1 MLRTFLGDSAP
12 TLPAIGSRT
21 ASLKARSER
30 SSLQLAVDKARGNH
44 SRGFR
49 VSHGDNGLQWSY
61 FEILMPEKERNPDYK
76 RIHTQ
81 YRSFLRATQ
90 KLLMNDEIS
99 TEELHDRAL
108 KFYRICKEKS
118 TKNSEKKSAIAKYAP
133 TPSDNDLNSAIA
145 IASELDDWKTKR
157 QELLADPS
165 ANKKATPNANSS
177 ADWFDSAPFG
187 GAAIDFNYNAEYFSD
202 DETTMEASDMEE
214 IDLSSSS
221 FSDASFGASN
231 GSKQSQ
237 MNLITAQVSGKVDKE
252 WLREECEKYVKAS
265 KSDSH
270 SSSNESEASFGMT
283 TSDYVDSLLSILST
297 SGQSETELQNSLI
310 NVLGH
315 NGFDFA
321 MMLLANRPKLLRSL
335 AQEFNKMHFGF
346 SNPSSADM
354 PSNFTVNRKS
364 DLDQEKKREKEKDRL
379 LKLAKEA
386 ETQLEKARAQLSA
399 QGLGMPSGASFDV
412 FAARR
417 QRIAML
423 SEQLAPE
430 KLRPARKD
438 DEENNGMK
446 SAWHGA
452 VNAIRK
458 EEPTCETVFVPCP
471 ETHPLGK
478 DEKLLPISE
487 NFEPFAQL
495 AFSGIERLNRIQSRV
510 YECAY
515 KTNNNMLICAPTGAG
530 KTNIA
535 LMTMLHEIGTHIGSH
550 DGVIRLDEFKIVY
563 VAPMKALAAEM
574 TENFGRR
581 LLPLNVKVKELT
593 GDMQLTKKEI
603 QETQVIVTTPEK
615 WDVIT
620 RKSNDNSLAL
630 LVKLLIIDEVHLLH
644 EDRGAV
650 IESLVARTL
659 RQVEQTQAMIRIV
672 GLSATLPNYRDVA
685 QFLRVDPQNGLF
697 FFDGSY
703 RPVPMSQE
711 FIGVRSSGLYKPTN
725 ASAPPSSQ
733 QAHAAASASVE
744 IDQREEMNSICWERA
759 HRSLKQK
766 NQVMIFVHS
775 RKDTVLTARKM
786 VDLAGLAHA
795 KSMLQTPPHKRDYDY
810 EELKKSFADS
820 KNRDLALLFQDGV
833 AFHNAGMLRS
843 DRNIV
848 ERAFSLGFI
857 KVLVCTATLAWGV
870 NLPAHTVIIK
880 GTQIYAAEKG
890 TFVDLGVLDIMQI
903 FGRAGRPQFDT
914 SGEAILIT
922 TIDRLSHFLQV
933 MSVSVPIES
942 NFEKRIVDHLNAEIV
957 LGTVTNVRDAVQ
969 WLSYTYLWIRMSK
982 NPQAYG
988 INVKEIRNDPTL
1000 SRQHLK
1006 LIKHAATELDKCKMI
1021 RYDEAQGGFHSTELG
1036 RIASHFYIQFET
1048 ILLFNEFF
1056 DRAIGKS
1063 KKKPLKTTQTLGER
1077 VHEAVTTITREEL
1090 EEEMAAAEGYASSG
1104 LIDPRDIHMND
1115 EDLVAIVSEASEF
1128 SNVRL
1133 RDEEMEELEKLDK
1146 QAPMEVKHGDKSQYK
1161 VNVLIQSYISQSYL
1175 DSFSLASDMA
1185 YVSQNIG
1192 RIFRA
1197 LFEITFKK
1205 NWPRIALQFLQF
1217 CKMVEHR
1224 MWPMSHPLRQLHV
1237 LGETHL
1243 ARLEDSR
1250 TGVDRLLDMTID
1262 EITSLVRANHVIG
1275 KKIYLAAKNFPRM
1288 NVSASVQPVTRTVIK
1303 LHLTIT
1309 ADFYWNEKVHG
1320 TVEPF
1325 HIWIEDAAQSFIYH
1339 SEYFLLH
1346 RKQKDEPQHMTLI
1359 VPIEDPPPSQYIVH
1373 IFSDRW
1379 LGCET
1384 VEPILFDSLILPHEY
1399 PPHTALLPLQP
1410 LQLQCL
1416 QDAKFES
1423 IYNFTHFNAVQT
1435 QVFHTLYH
1443 TDSNVLL
1450 GAPTGSGKTNVA
1462 ELAMLKLFRDSPGL
1476 KVVYIAPL
1484 KALVRERMKDWAKR
1498 MRGGLMGKKLVELTG
1513 DYTPDIQALM
1523 SADIVTTT
1531 PEKWD
1536 GISRNWQQR
1545 DYVQKVGLVIIDEI
1559 HLLGEERGPILEVI
1573 VSRMRYIASVVDVPI
1588 RIVGLSTALANALD
1602 LADWLGI
1609 DRFAGLYN
1617 FRPSVRPVR
1626 LEVHISGFRGKHYCP
1641 RMATMNKPAFQAIKT
1656 YSRDKPALIF
1666 VSSRRQTRLTAIDLI
1681 SCIATDDEGQS
1692 FLHMTPQELEV
1703 VVARCKDQT
1712 LKHTLTFGIG
1722 LHHAG
1727 LPEDDKAL
1735 VEDLFGANKIQVLV
1749 STATLAW
1756 GVNLPAHLV
1765 IVKGTEFYDAATKR
1779 YVDYPITDV
1788 LQMMG
1793 RAGRPQYDTE
1803 GFACVFV
1810 EESKKAFY
1818 TKFLYEPFPVESQ
1831 LKNALHDHINAEIV
1845 AGTIKSKQDAVDY
1858 LTWTFFFRRLL
1869 KNPSYYGLENTNAS
1883 TLNKYL
1889 SDLVDTITND
1899 LKNARCIEIVDDF
1912 SSNSIGSFDASPIP
1926 GGPIPSSNHSIS
1938 SPSSAIGSSI
1948 VATNFGRVASYYYLH
1963 YSTMQVFRNKLMS
1976 NSDLKS
1982 CLETMVATH
1991 EFSELPVRHNEDE
2004 LNLELSKKVTWLPS
2018 TPMDSPHT
2026 KSNLLIQ
2033 SHLSQLDL
2041 PISDFYTD
2049 TRQVLDQTVRVA
2061 QAMVDV
2067 CAESGWLQT
2076 AFNCIHLLQMCIQG
2090 RWMNESTTAFLPGL
2104 DSEPAQRKLA
2114 QAGIYDLPTLLTTQ
2128 PAEIARILSPAI
2140 SQRSMR
2146 ESLAILRTLPSIDV
2160 HSRVQ
2165 RIVLNEEGKN
2175 ECTIVVS
2182 LNRTSETPRD
2192 GIYAPRYSKHKDE
2205 GWWLVVGNEM
2215 SGELLALRKLNNT
2228 RPKMNVQL
2236 SFVLS
2241 DDPADRQGLTLFF
2254 MSDCYI
2260 GLDQQYSLKIE

>member
-1 MLRTFLGDSAP
+1 MLRAFVNDSAP
-12 TLPAIGSRT
+12 TLPTQGAR
-21 ASLKARSER
+21 AAALKARAAR
-30 SSLQLAVDKARGNH
+30 SQLQLASDRARGN
-44 SRGFR
+44 SNRGLR
-49 VSHGDNGLQWSY
+49 VSQDTNGMHWSY
-61 FEILMPEKERNPDYK
+61 FESLMAEKERNPDYK
-76 RIHTQ
+76 RIHAL
-81 YRSFLRATQ
+81 YRSFIRSTQ
-90 KLLMNDEIS
+90 KLLQNDEIS

-108 KFYRICKEKS
+108 RVYKICSDSISIREKKAAISKLVPSPSDADLKTVVDIATELYEWKASKLKS
-118 TKNSEKKSAIAKYAP
+118 TATTDDSSQSPQSA
-133 TPSDNDLNSAIA
+133 SN
-145 IASELDDWKTKR
+145 
-157 QELLADPS
+157 
-165 ANKKATPNANSS
+165 NAN
-177 ADWFDSAPFG
+177 ADWFDAAPFG
-187 GAAIDFNYNAEYFSD
+187 GAAVDFNYNAEYFSD
-202 DETTMEASDMEE
+202 DETQLNERDLEV
-214 IDLSSSS
+214 IDLTG
-221 FSDASFGASN
+221 DFGPSAPSE
-231 GSKQSQ
+231 
-237 MNLITAQVSGKVDKE
+237 MNLITAEVSGKVDKE
-252 WLREECEKYVKAS
+252 WLREECAKYVKS
-265 KSDSH
+265 SGDSTGLAA
-270 SSSNESEASFGMT
+270 E
-283 TSDYVDSLLSILST
+283 DYVDSLLSLLST
-297 SGQSETELQNSLI
+297 SGQSEEQLRGELI
-310 NVLGH
+310 NVLGY

-321 MMLLANRPKLLRSL
+321 MVLLANRPKLLRSM
-335 AQEFNKMHFGF
+335 AQEYNRPNLNFG
-346 SNPSSADM
+346 PAAPEM
-354 PSNFTVNRKS
+354 PTNFTVNRKS
-364 DLDQEKKREKEKDRL
+364 DIEQEKRREKEKDRL
-379 LKLAKEA
+379 LRLAKEA
-386 ETQLEKARAQLSA
+386 ESQLEKARAQLA
-399 QGLGMPSGASFDV
+399 LQGHSLNSPNGPAFDV
-412 FAARR
+412 YSARKK
-417 QRIAML
+417 RIAML

-438 DEENNGMK
+438 EDTGIRNLWNAPTGSIRTDETTHE
-446 SAWHGA
+446 S
-452 VNAIRK
+452 
-458 EEPTCETVFVPCP
+458 VFIPCP
-471 ETHPLGK
+471 EVQSMGK
-478 DEKLLPISE
+478 DEKLLTIADH
-487 NFEPFAQL
+487 FEPFAQL
-495 AFSGIERLNRIQSRV
+495 AFAGMETLNRIQSRV
-510 YECAY
+510 YEAAY

-535 LMTMLHEIGTHIGSH
+535 MMTILHEIGSHIDGN
-550 DGVIRLDEFKIVY
+550 GVIRLDEFKIVY

-574 TENFGRR
+574 TANFGKR

-593 GDMQLTKKEI
+593 GDMQLSKKEI
-603 QETQVIVTTPEK
+603 EETQIIVTTPEK

-620 RKSNDNSLAL
+620 RKSNDNSLAA

-644 EDRGAV
+644 EERGSV

-685 QFLRVDPQNGLF
+685 QFLRVDPANGLF
-697 FFDGSY
+697 FFDGSF

-711 FIGVRSSGLYKPTN
+711 FIGVKNNPLN
-725 ASAPPSSQ
+725 
-733 QAHAAASASVE
+733 E
-744 IDQREEMNSICWERA
+744 MDQREQMNEICWQRTL
-759 HRSLKQK
+759 RSLKQRQ
-766 NQVMIFVHS
+766 QVMVFVHS
-775 RKDTVLTARKM
+775 RKDTVLTARKIKEF
-786 VDLAGLAHA
+786 AGISHSENLFRI
-795 KSMLQTPPHKRDYDY
+795 PPHQRDYDY
-810 EELKKSFADS
+810 EDLRKGFSDS
-820 KNRDLALLFQDGV
+820 KNRDLAGLFPDGIG
-833 AFHNAGMLRS
+833 FHNAGMLRS
-843 DRNIV
+843 DRNLV
-848 ERAFSLGFI
+848 EKAFSLGFI

-942 NFEKRIVDHLNAEIV
+942 SFEKRLVDHLNAEIV

-988 INVKEIRNDPTL
+988 INIREIRNDPSL
-1000 SRQHLK
+1000 SRQHLR
-1006 LIKHAATELDKCKMI
+1006 LIKRAATELDKCKMI

-1063 KKKPLKTTQTLGER
+1063 KKKPIKSTQLLGER
-1077 VHEAVTTITREEL
+1077 LHEAVSTITRAEYEEDL
-1090 EEEMAAAEGYASSG
+1090 ALAEGYAT
-1104 LIDPRDIHMND
+1104 IDPRDIHMND
-1115 EDLVAIVSEASEF
+1115 DELVAIVAESSEF
-1128 SNVRL
+1128 TNVKL
-1133 RDEEMEELEKLDK
+1133 RDEEMDELERLDRSM
-1146 QAPMEVKHGDKSQYK
+1146 PMEVKHGEKSQFK
-1161 VNVLIQSYISQSYL
+1161 VNVLIQAYISQSHI

-1224 MWPMSHPLRQLHV
+1224 MWIVSHPLRQFHM
-1237 LGETHL
+1237 LGEQHIR
-1243 ARLEDSR
+1243 RLEDTG
-1250 TGVDRLLDMTID
+1250 TGVDRLLDMTVE
-1262 EITSLVRANHVIG
+1262 EITSLVRANTTIG
-1275 KKIYLAAKNFPRM
+1275 KKVLTVARSFPRI
-1288 NVSASVQPVTRTVIK
+1288 NVTATVQPVTRTVIK
-1303 LHLTIT
+1303 LHLTLT
-1309 ADFYWNEKVHG
+1309 ADFYWSEKIHG
-1320 TVEPF
+1320 SVEPF

-1379 LGCET
+1379 IGCET
-1384 VEPILFDSLILPHEY
+1384 VEPIMFDSLILPHEY

-1410 LQLQCL
+1410 IQLQCL
-1416 QDAKFES
+1416 ENPKFES

-1462 ELAMLKLFRDSPGL
+1462 ELAMLKLFRDAPHL

-1484 KALVRERMKDWAKR
+1484 KALVRERMKDWSKR
-1498 MRGGLMGKKLVELTG
+1498 LRGGLGKKLVELTG
-1513 DYTPDIQALM
+1513 DYTPDIQSLM
-1523 SADIVTTT
+1523 SADVVTTT

-1545 DYVQKVGLVIIDEI
+1545 DYVQQVGLVIIDEI

-1656 YSRDKPALIF
+1656 YSREKPALIF

-1681 SCIATDDEGQS
+1681 SCCASDDEGVS
-1692 FLHMTPQELEV
+1692 FLHMTDAELEV
-1703 VVARCKDQT
+1703 VVSRCKDTT
-1712 LKHTLTFGIG
+1712 LKHTLSFGIG

-1735 VEDLFGANKIQVLV
+1735 VEDLFAANKIQVLV

-1765 IVKGTEFYDAATKR
+1765 VIKGTEFYDAATKR

-1810 EESKKAFY
+1810 EESKKPFY

-1831 LKNALHDHINAEIV
+1831 LKNALHDHLNAEIV

-1869 KNPSYYGLENTNAS
+1869 KNPSYYGLENTHAS
-1883 TLNKYL
+1883 TLNKFL
-1889 SDLVDTITND
+1889 SDLVDVITTD
-1899 LKNARCIEIVDDF
+1899 LKNARCITVDDF
-1912 SSNSIGSFDASPIP
+1912 TPESFHTGI
-1926 GGPIPSSNHSIS
+1926 GGPQQGAAPAAT
-1938 SPSSAIGSSI
+1938 SAIAS
-1948 VATNFGRVASYYYLH
+1948 TNFGRVASFYYLH
-1963 YSTMQVFRNKLMS
+1963 YTSMQVFRNKMTSMS
-1976 NSDLKS
+1976 SLREV
-1982 CLETMVATH
+1982 LEVMVDTH

-2004 LNLELSKKVTWLPS
+2004 LNAELAKKVTWAP
-2018 TPMDSPHT
+2018 TTAMDSPHT

-2033 SHLSQLDL
+2033 AHLAHLEL

-2049 TRQVLDQTVRVA
+2049 TRQVLDQTVRVS

-2076 AFNCIHLLQMCIQG
+2076 ALNCMHLLQMCIQG
-2090 RWMNESTTAFLPGL
+2090 RWCTDPSTAFLPGL
-2104 DSEPAQRKLA
+2104 DSEQAQRRLA
-2114 QAGIYDLPTLLTTQ
+2114 KEGLTDLPLLMTT
-2128 PAEIARILSPAI
+2128 PPSELARILSPAM
-2140 SQRSMR
+2140 SQRTLR
-2146 ESLAILRTLPSIDV
+2146 ECLAVIKTLPSIDV
-2160 HSRVQ
+2160 NHKVHRL
-2165 RIVLNEEGKN
+2165 VLNEEGKT
-2175 ECTIVVS
+2175 ECTLNIY
-2182 LNRTSETPRD
+2182 LNRTSEEPRD
-2192 GIYAPRYSKHKDE
+2192 GIFAPRFSKHKDE
-2205 GWWLVVGNEM
+2205 GWWLLVGNEIT
-2215 SGELLALRKLNNT
+2215 GELLALRKLNNT
-2228 RPKMNVQL
+2228 RPKMMSQL
-2236 SFVLS
+2236 TFTLA
-2241 DDPADRQGLTLFF
+2241 DDVADRQGLVLYF

-2260 GLDQQYSLKIE
+2260 GLDQQYKLTIDE

>member
-1 MLRTFLGDSAP
+1 MLRAFLSDSAP
-12 TLPAIGSRT
+12 NHPKQGAR
-21 ASLKARSER
+21 AAALKARAER
-30 SSLQLAVDKARGNH
+30 SQLALASDRG
-44 SRGFR
+44 RGRSLR
-49 VSHGDNGLQWSY
+49 VSQDSNGLHWAY
-61 FEILMPEKERNPDYK
+61 FETLMSNRERHPDYK
-76 RIHTQ
+76 RIHAL
-81 YRSFLRATQ
+81 YRSFLRSVQ
-90 KLLMNDEIS
+90 KLLQNDEMS

-108 KFYRICKEKS
+108 RVYKICRDS
-118 TKNSEKKSAIAKYAP
+118 TTNEEKKKAVAKFV
-133 TPSDNDLNSAIA
+133 PSPKEADLRATIDIA
-145 IASELDDWKTKR
+145 IELDTWKSKQ
-157 QELLADPS
+157 QEM
-165 ANKKATPNANSS
+165 TPASGSS
-177 ADWFDSAPFG
+177 SQSSGSSTNADWFEASPFG

-202 DETTMEASDMEE
+202 DETHLNERDLEV
-214 IDLSSSS
+214 IDLTG
-221 FSDASFGASN
+221 DMGASAAEV
-231 GSKQSQ
+231 
-237 MNLITAQVSGKVDKE
+237 NLITAEVSGKVDKE
-252 WLREECEKYVKAS
+252 WLRDECFKYVKAS
-265 KSDSH
+265 GG
-270 SSSNESEASFGMT
+270 ASGLAAE
-283 TSDYVDSLLSILST
+283 DYVESLLSLLST
-297 SGQSETELQNSLI
+297 SGQTETELRAELI
-310 NVLGH
+310 NVLGY

-321 MMLLANRPKLLRSL
+321 MVLLANRPKLLRSM
-335 AQEFNKMHFGF
+335 AQEFNKPQYNF
-346 SNPSSADM
+346 PISAASEL
-354 PSNFTVNRKS
+354 PTNFTVNRKS
-364 DLDQEKKREKEKDRL
+364 DLESEKKREKEKERL
-379 LKLAKEA
+379 LRLAKEA
-386 ETQLEKARAQLSA
+386 EAQLEKARAQLALQGHAISQAPAFDIYSA
-399 QGLGMPSGASFDV
+399 
-412 FAARR
+412 RKK
-417 QRIAML
+417 RIAML

-438 DEENNGMK
+438 EDTGMRNPWTGPTG
-446 SAWHGA
+446 S
-452 VNAIRK
+452 IRK
-458 EEPTCETVFVPCP
+458 DEPTHESVFVPCP
-471 ETHPLGK
+471 EPPTLAAN
-478 DEKLLPISE
+478 EVLLRIAD

-495 AFSGIERLNRIQSRV
+495 AFAGMETLNRIQSRV
-510 YECAY
+510 YEAAY
-515 KTNNNMLICAPTGAG
+515 KTNHNMLICAPTGAG

-535 LMTMLHEIGTHIGSH
+535 MMTILHEIGCHI
-550 DGVIRLDEFKIVY
+550 DDKGVIRMDEFKIVY

-574 TENFGRR
+574 TANFGKR

-593 GDMQLTKKEI
+593 GDMQLSKKEI
-603 QETQVIVTTPEK
+603 EETQIIVTTPEK

-620 RKSNDNSLAL
+620 RKSNDNSLAA

-644 EDRGAV
+644 EERGSV

-672 GLSATLPNYRDVA
+672 GLSATLPNYRDVG
-685 QFLRVDPQNGLF
+685 QFLRVDPANGLF

-711 FIGVRSSGLYKPTN
+711 FIGVKTGGPL
-725 ASAPPSSQ
+725 Q
-733 QAHAAASASVE
+733 L
-744 IDQREEMNSICWERA
+744 DQREEMNNICWDKTL
-759 HRSLKQK
+759 RSLKQQ
-766 NQVMIFVHS
+766 NQVMVFVHS
-775 RKDTVLTARKM
+775 RKDTVLTARKLKE
-786 VDLAGLAHA
+786 LAELAHVE
-795 KSMLQTPPHKRDYDY
+795 KLLRTPPHQRDYDF
-810 EELKKSFADS
+810 EDLRKGFEDS
-820 KNRDLALLFQDGV
+820 KNRDLAALFPHGIG
-833 AFHNAGMLRS
+833 FHNAGMLRS
-843 DRNIV
+843 DRNLV
-848 ERAFSLGFI
+848 EKAFSLGFI

-890 TFVDLGVLDIMQI
+890 MFVDLGVLDIMQI

-922 TIDRLSHFLQV
+922 TIDRLAHFLQV

-942 NFEKRIVDHLNAEIV
+942 SFEKRLVDHLNAEIV
-957 LGTVTNVRDAVQ
+957 LGTVASVRDAVQ
-969 WLSYTYLWIRMSK
+969 WLSYTYMWIRMSK

-988 INVKEIRNDPTL
+988 INIKEIRNDPTL
-1000 SRQHLK
+1000 SRQHLR
-1006 LIKHAATELDKCKMI
+1006 LIKRAAGELDKCKMI

-1048 ILLFNEFF
+1048 ITLFNEFF
-1056 DRAIGKS
+1056 DRAIGKG
-1063 KKKPLKTTQTLGER
+1063 KKKPITSLQILGER
-1077 VHEAVTTITREEL
+1077 VHEHVSTITRAEI
-1090 EEEMAAAEGYASSG
+1090 EEERELAEGYAT
-1104 LIDPRDIHMND
+1104 IDPRDIHMND
-1115 EDLVAIVSEASEF
+1115 DDLIAMVAESAEF
-1128 SNVRL
+1128 TNVRL
-1133 RDEEMEELEKLDK
+1133 RDEEMDELERLDRSM
-1146 QAPMEVKHGDKSQYK
+1146 PMEVKHGEKSQFK
-1161 VNVLIQSYISQSYL
+1161 VNVLIQAYISQSFIE
-1175 DSFSLASDMA
+1175 SFSLASDMA

-1205 NWPRIALQFLQF
+1205 NWPRVALQFLQF

-1224 MWPMSHPLRQLHV
+1224 MWIVSHPLRQFHL
-1237 LGETHL
+1237 LGEQHL
-1243 ARLEDSR
+1243 RRLEDTG
-1250 TGVDRLLDMTID
+1250 TGVDRLLDMTVE
-1262 EITSLVRANHVIG
+1262 EITSLVRANTTIG
-1275 KKIYLAAKNFPRM
+1275 KKVLAVARNFPRI
-1288 NVSASVQPVTRTVIK
+1288 NVTASVQPVTRTVIK
-1303 LHLTIT
+1303 LHLTLT
-1309 ADFYWNEKVHG
+1309 AEFVWNEKIHG
-1320 TVEPF
+1320 TVQPF
-1325 HIWIEDAAQSFIYH
+1325 HVWIEDAAQSFIYH

-1346 RKQKDEPQHMTLI
+1346 RRQKDEPQHMTLI
-1359 VPIEDPPPSQYIVH
+1359 VPIEDPAPSQYIVH

-1379 LGCET
+1379 IGCET

-1410 LQLQCL
+1410 IQLQCL
-1416 QDAKFES
+1416 ENPLFES

-1462 ELAMLKLFRDSPGL
+1462 ELAMMKLFRDAPHL

-1484 KALVRERMKDWAKR
+1484 KALVRERMRDWSKR
-1498 MRGGLMGKKLVELTG
+1498 LRGQLGKKLVELTG
-1513 DYTPDIQALM
+1513 DYTPDIQSLM
-1523 SADIVTTT
+1523 SADVVTTT

-1545 DYVQKVGLVIIDEI
+1545 DYVQQVGLVIIDEI

-1656 YSRDKPALIF
+1656 YSREKPALIF

-1681 SCIATDDEGQS
+1681 SCCASDDEGVS
-1692 FLHMTPQELEV
+1692 FLHMTDAELEV
-1703 VVARCKDQT
+1703 VVSRCKDTT
-1712 LKHTLTFGIG
+1712 LKHTLSFGIG

-1735 VEDLFGANKIQVLV
+1735 VEDLFAANKIQVLV

-1765 IVKGTEFYDAATKR
+1765 VVKGTEFYDAATKR

-1831 LKNALHDHINAEIV
+1831 LKDALHDHLNAEIV

-1869 KNPSYYGLENTNAS
+1869 KNPSYYGLENTHAS
-1883 TLNKYL
+1883 TLNKFL
-1889 SDLVDTITND
+1889 SDLVDVITTD
-1899 LKNARCIEIVDDF
+1899 LKNARCIAVDDF
-1912 SSNSIGSFDASPIP
+1912 TPDIFNGSLSASGAIGQGSAGASSAT
-1926 GGPIPSSNHSIS
+1926 IS
-1938 SPSSAIGSSI
+1938 S
-1948 VATNFGRVASYYYLH
+1948 TNFGRVASFYYLH
-1963 YSTMQVFRNKLMS
+1963 YTSMQVFRNKLTSMS
-1976 NSDLKS
+1976 TLKE
-1982 CLETMVATH
+1982 CLETMVDTH

-2004 LNLELSKKVTWLPS
+2004 LNAELAKKVTWAPS
-2018 TPMDSPHT
+2018 SAMDSPHT

-2033 SHLSQLDL
+2033 SHLSHLEL

-2076 AFNCIHLLQMCIQG
+2076 AFNSIHLLQMCIQG
-2090 RWMNESTTAFLPGL
+2090 RWCTDASTAFLPGL
-2104 DSEPAQRKLA
+2104 DSEQAQKKLA
-2114 QAGIYDLPTLLTTQ
+2114 KEGLTDLPLLMAT
-2128 PAEIARILSPAI
+2128 PASELARILAPTMTQRTLRECLAVVKTLPAI
-2140 SQRSMR
+2140 DVGHKIQR
-2146 ESLAILRTLPSIDV
+2146 LVI
-2160 HSRVQ
+2160 
-2165 RIVLNEEGKN
+2165 NEDGKT
-2175 ECTIVVS
+2175 ECTLTVF
-2182 LNRTSETPRD
+2182 LNRTSEQPRD
-2192 GIYAPRYSKHKDE
+2192 GIFAPRFSKHKDE
-2205 GWWLVVGNEM
+2205 GWWLIVGNEIT
-2215 SGELLALRKLNNT
+2215 GELLALRKLNNT
-2228 RPKMNVQL
+2228 RPKMSAQL
-2236 SFVLS
+2236 TFAVA
-2241 DDPADRQGLTLFF
+2241 DEIADRQGLVLYF

-2260 GLDQQYSLKIE
+2260 GVDQQYKITVDDRA